1 LGTAPVN
8 LLPLAGGGLTVA
20 LGALGPFRPD
30 AASDLVGIAPESE
43 RGCSEVRATY
53 GGIFLGLGGACLLV
67 QAPDAYLVAASA
79 WTSAGL
85 ARTAS
90 VLYGRSI
97 FRENLAGI
105 LAETGIGLLF
115 AAGVA

>member
-1 LGTAPVN
+1 M
-8 LLPLAGGGLTVA
+8 
-20 LGALGPFRPD
+20 
-30 AASDLVGIAPESE
+30 
-43 RGCSEVRATY
+43 
-53 GGIFLGLGGACLLV
+53 
-67 QAPDAYLVAASA
+67 
-79 WTSAGL
+79 
-85 ARTAS
+85 AS